1 MRRQFN
7 QNLVSRRLAAVVLA
21 LFFCLAPTGCG
32 GAQTRAADE
41 SGRYCLWLLW
51 LKDPALLKEARQ
63 RLEAGDAFMVTAKD
77 MTRAYPKRAV
87 SSADCL
93 PASGFSPQVLKVV
106 SGLEIGQVSQP
117 FPLSGGT
124 ALLMRTTDAYRVRG
138 QALYDR
144 GDYQGAEE
152 QFLKDLALHPASAPT
167 WHVLALCRVERNDLP
182 GALKALDQALAWD
195 PANAAVWNDKASAL
209 AFLGRGSEA
218 LEHFRRAHE
227 LSPDNPL
234 IMGNLA
240 RAMYLEKTDLKKA
253 AELAARA
260 AKLQP
265 DNRSYRKTLAAIQKA
280 LGRQAK
286 AKPPRKKTRLKKRA
300 VVRKAP
306 RKPAPRRKMRSR
318 RKKATP
324 KPALRKKARRKPAR
338 KHRAAA
344 RTEAPLPL
352 GYKAYIQVATY
363 RKRKLAYQEMSVWL
377 GRGYA
382 ARLEPWLKAPGDLR
396 HRVLLGPYGS
406 RSRARKM
413 AARLQRKKWIKAYSL
428 VTRPVK

>member
-1 MRRQFN
+1 
-7 QNLVSRRLAAVVLA
+7 
-21 LFFCLAPTGCG
+21 
-32 GAQTRAADE
+32 
-41 SGRYCLWLLW
+41 
-51 LKDPALLKEARQ
+51 
-63 RLEAGDAFMVTAKD
+63 
-77 MTRAYPKRAV
+77 
-87 SSADCL
+87 
-93 PASGFSPQVLKVV
+93 
-106 SGLEIGQVSQP
+106 
-117 FPLSGGT
+117 
-124 ALLMRTTDAYRVRG
+124 VRG

-167 WHVLALCRVERNDLP
+167 WHVLALCRVERDDLP

-195 PANAAVWNDKASAL
+195 PANAAAWNDKASAL

-240 RAMYLEKTDLKKA
+240 RAMYLEKADLKKA
-253 AELAARA
+253 AQLAARA

-265 DNRSYRKTLAAIQKA
+265 GNRRHRKTLAAIQKA
-280 LGRQAK
+280 LGRQAASEPSRRPRPAKAKLK
-286 AKPPRKKTRLKKRA
+286 AKPPRKKARLKKRV

-306 RKPAPRRKMRSR
+306 RKPAPRRKMRPR
-318 RKKATP
+318 RKKAPP
-324 KPALRKKARRKPAR
+324 KPAPRKRAKRKAAGKN
-338 KHRAAA
+338 RAAA
-344 RTEAPLPL
+344 RAEAPLPL
-352 GYKAYIQVATY
+352 GYKAYIQVAAY
-363 RKRKLAYQEMSVWL
+363 RKRELAYQEMSAWL

-396 HRVLLGPYGS
+396 CRVLLGPYGS

-413 AARLQRKKWIKAYSL
+413 AARLQRKKWIKAYRL